1 MAIEIA
7 SSKLLFPTST
17 CDWKI
22 GIFAMTI
29 QVFLVEDDPDFGRN
43 LVALIRSSPLLHLCG
58 WADTVALA
66 LDNIRTSDA
75 DVFLVDLG
83 LPDGSGQTVIQHI
96 ARTRPRARVLVLS
109 TLGDPKHIISSLEL
123 GAHGYLLKSD
133 PPEDILHSII
143 TLINDGG
150 VLSGHASKIVIQE
163 MSQRHAHTSQLFSSG
178 ALPAALTPKEL
189 EVIRL
194 VQTGLPAK
202 SIANQLGISIFTV
215 NQHLRS
221 IYRKLN
227 VRNKMEAVQS
237 ALNLGLL

>member
-1 MAIEIA
+1 
-7 SSKLLFPTST
+7 
-17 CDWKI
+17 
-22 GIFAMTI
+22 MTI
-29 QVFLVEDDPDFGRN
+29 HVFLVEDDPEFGRA
-43 LVALIRSSPLLHLCG
+43 LVDLIRSSPLLQLSG

-66 LDNIRTSDA
+66 LDNIRTSNA

-83 LPDGSGQTVIQHI
+83 LPDGSGHTVIEQI
-96 ARTRPRARVLVLS
+96 AKTRPQARVLVLS

-133 PPEDILHSII
+133 APDKILHSII
-143 TLINDGG
+143 TLVNEGG
-150 VLSGHASKIVIQE
+150 VLSGHASKIVIE
-163 MSQRHAHTSQLFSSG
+163 TMMQRPPPTAQRGVHVAG
-178 ALPAALTPKEL
+178 PASLTPKEL
-189 EVIRL
+189 DVLRL

-202 SIANQLGISIFTV
+202 GIANHLGISIFTI

-237 ALNLGLL
+237 ALSLRVL

>member
-1 MAIEIA
+1 
-7 SSKLLFPTST
+7 
-17 CDWKI
+17 
-22 GIFAMTI
+22 MTL
-29 QVFLVEDDPDFGRN
+29 QVFLVEDDPEFGRS
-43 LVALIRSSPLLHLCG
+43 LVELIRSSPLLQLCA

-66 LDNIRTSDA
+66 LDNIGTTSA

-83 LPDGSGQTVIQHI
+83 LPDGSGQQVIEHI
-96 ARTRPRARVLVLS
+96 AKTRPHARVLVLS
-109 TLGDPKHIISSLEL
+109 TLGDPKHILSSLEL

-133 PPEDILHSII
+133 PPEHILRSII
-143 TLINDGG
+143 TLINEGG

-163 MSQRHAHTSQLFSSG
+163 MAHRTPMTSPRHVAGMTP
-178 ALPAALTPKEL
+178 ALLTPKER
-189 EVIRL
+189 EVLRL

-202 SIANQLGISIFTV
+202 SIASQLEISIFTV

-237 ALNLGLL
+237 ALSLSLL